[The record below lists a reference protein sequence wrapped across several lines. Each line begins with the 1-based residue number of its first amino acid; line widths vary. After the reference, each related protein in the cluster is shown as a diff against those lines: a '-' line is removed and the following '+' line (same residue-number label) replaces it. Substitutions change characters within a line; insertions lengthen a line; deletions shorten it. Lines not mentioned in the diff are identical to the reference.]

1 MLLDARYTDRDVR
14 ESENLYL
21 LAVRFLKAYRG
32 DFEFLVRARNH
43 LDDTGALPIAT
54 ARGVLNCMRSDP
66 MAAMLLPQTPTGR
79 YLDDVPHSGSG
90 DDFYHRRQA
99 ANGHKRRP
107 AHIDLPS
114 KWHVMYVLSTWPTAQ
129 VYHVLRPELSH
140 IRWYPHQSQFGY
152 DIQLWCGYPFGWSYS
167 SKYIMT
173 NDQRGRRICRGCER
187 RMQAYA

>member
-14 ESENLYL
+14 ESEHLYL

-66 MAAMLLPQTPTGR
+66 MGAMLLPQTPTGR
-79 YLDDVPHSGSG
+79 YPDDVPHSGP
-90 DDFYHRRQA
+90 QPQN
-99 ANGHKRRP
+99 NGHKRRP
-107 AHIDLPS
+107 SHIDLKS
-114 KWHVMYVLSTWPTAQ
+114 TWHVMYVLSTWPTAQ